1 MDAVCRPTCLRILYM
16 AKTPVDT
23 LAEDS
28 RRAML
33 AVVQIHAYGF
43 SHAAVG
49 SILDPRFLEPMT
61 WRGSGFL
68 IRVNGKDGYVLTNA
82 HVVRNATSLQVM
94 SLMTSEE
101 MFPADVVSIVSSL
114 EPDIALIRLTEG
126 ALDHLRGLC
135 DGHVPDLPF
144 GDSENVQRGTEV
156 KAIGY
161 PFGMMEPN
169 ISGGAISNFIAGDL
183 ENSERLV
190 TDAAINPGN
199 SGGPAVVPG
208 GLAIGINTSVVVDA
222 DNIGFI
228 TPIEWARILVPQML
242 KNPDAHLADVGGM
255 LQPNSA
261 PNARYLGLSQV
272 DGVIVM
278 RAHAGGMIERAGLQH
293 LDVIVALDGFPIDRF
308 GSLVRSKDMRRRN
321 IYDAV
326 RHIPVGKTV
335 RIDYIR
341 NGKLKRVKT
350 EAIPAPH
357 VDVPSQP
364 LVNERRF
371 IEFHG
376 LILQELSLEVA
387 SALSAQSGTDY
398 LATVEGRPTAVPKLV
413 VTFVMPGSPADD
425 LFFVPGSIIIRVNEV
440 AIVGAEQFVQAVK
453 KRTKDSKVVLET
465 QLGGFGVFHM
475 DKRAREALSVQAPP
489 LGAATTSRR

>member
-1 MDAVCRPTCLRILYM
+1 M
-16 AKTPVDT
+16 ARKADT
-23 LAEDS
+23 LAEES

-43 SHAAVG
+43 NHAAIG
-49 SILDPRFLEPMT
+49 SILDPRFLEPQT

-101 MFPADVVSIVSSL
+101 MFPADVVSMVSSL
-114 EPDIALIRLTEG
+114 DPDVALVRLTDS

-135 DGHVPDLPF
+135 DGHVPELAF

-183 ENSERLV
+183 DTSERLV

-208 GLAIGINTSVVVDA
+208 GRAIGINTSVVVDA

-228 TPIEWARILVPQML
+228 TPIEWARILLPQML
-242 KNPDAHLADVGGM
+242 QQQEAHLADIGAM

-261 PNARYLGLSQV
+261 ANARYLGLSHV
-272 DGVIVM
+272 EGVIVM
-278 RAHAGGMIERAGLQH
+278 RAHPDGMLANAGLRH
-293 LDVIVALDGFPIDRF
+293 LDVMVALDGVPIDRF
-308 GSLVRSKDMRRRN
+308 GSLMRDKEMRRRN

-326 RHIPVGKTV
+326 RHIPVGKQV
-335 RIDYIR
+335 RIDYVR
-341 NGKLKRVKT
+341 EGKLKKT
-350 EAIPAPH
+350 KTTAIPAPR
-357 VDVPSQP
+357 VDIPSQP
-364 LVNERRF
+364 LVARRRF
-371 IEFHG
+371 VEFHG
-376 LILQELSLEVA
+376 LILQELSLEIS
-387 SALSAQSGTDY
+387 SALSAQSGTDF
-398 LATVEGRPTAVPKLV
+398 LAAVEGRPSPEPKLI
-413 VTFVMPGSPADD
+413 VTFVMPGSLADD
-425 LFFVPGSIIIRVNEV
+425 LFFVPGSIITRVNEV
-440 AIVGAEQFVQAVK
+440 PVSSAEDFVKAVK
-453 KRTKDSKVVLET
+453 TRTRDSKAVLET

-475 DKRAREALSVQAPP
+475 DKRARDALRVQAPP
-489 LGAATTSRR
+489 LGAAGTGNPMSR

>member
-1 MDAVCRPTCLRILYM
+1 MSKSL
-16 AKTPVDT
+16 DT

-43 SHAAVG
+43 NHAAVG

-82 HVVRNATSLQVM
+82 HVVRNASSLQVM

-101 MFPADVVSIVSSL
+101 MFPAEVVSMVSSL
-114 EPDIALIRLTEG
+114 EPDIALVRLTDG

-135 DGHVPDLPF
+135 DGHVPDLAF
-144 GDSENVQRGTEV
+144 GDSEQVQRGTDV

-169 ISGGAISNFIAGDL
+169 MSGGAISNFIAGDVD
-183 ENSERLV
+183 NSERLV

-242 KNPDAHLADVGGM
+242 KHQEAHLADIGGM

-261 PNARYLGLSQV
+261 PNARHLGLSHV

-278 RAHAGGMIERAGLQH
+278 RAHPGGMLERAGLRR
-293 LDVIVALDGFPIDRF
+293 LDVVVALDGFPIDRF
-308 GSLVRSKDMRRRN
+308 GSLVRAKDLRRRN

-326 RHIPVGKTV
+326 RHIPVGQEV
-335 RIDYIR
+335 RIDYMR
-341 NGKLKRVKT
+341 GGKLKRTKVP
-350 EAIPAPH
+350 AMPAPR

-364 LVNERRF
+364 IVAQRRF

-376 LILQELSLEVA
+376 LILQELSLEIS
-387 SALSAQSGTDY
+387 SALSAQSGTDF
-398 LATVEGRPTAVPKLV
+398 LANVEGRPTAIPKLI
-413 VTFVMPGSPADD
+413 VTFVMPGTTADD
-425 LFFVPGSIIIRVNEV
+425 LFFVPGSIITQVNGMPIQGADDFV
-440 AIVGAEQFVQAVK
+440 KAIK
-453 KRTKDSKVVLET
+453 TRTKDSKAVLET

-475 DKRAREALSVQAPP
+475 DKKLRDALKVQSPP
-489 LGAATTSRR
+489 LKSGSPGVP

>member
-1 MDAVCRPTCLRILYM
+1 M
-16 AKTPVDT
+16 AKTPDT
-23 LAEDS
+23 LVEES

-43 SHAAVG
+43 NHAAVG
-49 SILDPRFLEPMT
+49 SILDPRFLEPQT

-82 HVVRNATSLQVM
+82 HVVRNSTSLQIM

-101 MFPADVVSIVSSL
+101 MFPADVVSMVSSL
-114 EPDIALIRLTEG
+114 EPDIALVRLTEG

-135 DGHVPDLPF
+135 DGHVPELAF
-144 GDSENVQRGTEV
+144 GNSEQVQRGAEV

-169 ISGGAISNFIAGDL
+169 MSGGAISNFIAGDL

-228 TPIEWARILVPQML
+228 TPVEWARILLPQML
-242 KNPDAHLADVGGM
+242 DNPDAHLAEVGGM

-261 PNARYLGLSQV
+261 PNARYLGLSHV

-278 RAHAGGMIERAGLQH
+278 RANSGGMLEQAGLQH

-308 GSLVRSKDMRRRN
+308 GSLVRAKDLRRRN

-335 RIDYIR
+335 RIDYVR
-341 NGKLKRVKT
+341 KGKLKRVKT
-350 EAIPAPH
+350 LAIPAPH

-364 LVNERRF
+364 LVSRRRF

-376 LILQELSLEVA
+376 LILQELSLEIA
-387 SALSAQSGTDY
+387 SALSAQSGSDF
-398 LATVEGRPTAVPKLV
+398 LAAVEGRPTAVPKLV
-413 VTFVMPGSPADD
+413 ATFVMPGSPGDD
-425 LFFVPGSIIIRVNEV
+425 LFFVPGSIITRVNGV
-440 AIVGAEQFVQAVK
+440 AIAGADDFVKAIK
-453 KRTKDSKVVLET
+453 TRTKDQKVVLET

-475 DKRAREALSVQAPP
+475 DKRAREALCVQSPP
-489 LGAATTSRR
+489 LGASSPSRR

>member
-1 MDAVCRPTCLRILYM
+1 MP
-16 AKTPVDT
+16 KKKPDT

-43 SHAAVG
+43 NHAAVG
-49 SILDPRFLEPMT
+49 SILDPRFLDPQT

-82 HVVRNATSLQVM
+82 HVVRNASSLQVM

-101 MFPADVVSIVSSL
+101 MFPAEVVSMVSSL
-114 EPDIALIRLTEG
+114 DPDIALVRLTDG

-135 DGHVPDLPF
+135 DGVVPELAF
-144 GDSENVQRGTEV
+144 GDSEHVQRGTEV

-208 GLAIGINTSVVVDA
+208 GRAIGINTSVVVDA

-228 TPIEWARILVPQML
+228 TPIEWARILLPQML
-242 KNPDAHLADVGGM
+242 QQHDAHLADIGAM

-261 PNARYLGLSQV
+261 PNARYLGLSHV
-272 DGVIVM
+272 EGVIVM
-278 RAHAGGMIERAGLQH
+278 RAHPGGMLDRAGLRH
-293 LDVIVALDGFPIDRF
+293 LDVVVALDGFPIDRF
-308 GSLVRSKDMRRRN
+308 GSLVRDKDLRRRN

-326 RHIPVGKTV
+326 RHIPVGQQV
-335 RIDYIR
+335 RIDYMR
-341 NGKLKRVKT
+341 DGKLKRTKT
-350 EAIPAPH
+350 QAIAAPR

-364 LVNERRF
+364 LVSQRRF

-376 LILQELSLEVA
+376 LILQELSLEIA
-387 SALSAQSGTDY
+387 SALSAQSGSDF
-398 LATVEGRPTAVPKLV
+398 LAAVEGRPTPVPKLV
-413 VTFVMPGSPADD
+413 ATFVMPGSPADD
-425 LFFVPGSIIIRVNEV
+425 LFFVPGSIITRVN
-440 AIVGAEQFVQAVK
+440 GAEIASAADFVQAIK
-453 KRTKDSKVVLET
+453 TRTRDSKAVLET

-475 DKRAREALSVQAPP
+475 DKRARDALQIQAPP
-489 LGAATTSRR
+489 LQAAAGGLRH

>member
-1 MDAVCRPTCLRILYM
+1 MKKKP
-16 AKTPVDT
+16 DT
-23 LAEDS
+23 LAEES

-43 SHAAVG
+43 NHAAVG

-68 IRVNGKDGYVLTNA
+68 IKVNGKDGYVLTNA
-82 HVVRNATSLQVM
+82 HVVRNAVSLQVM

-101 MFPADVVSIVSSL
+101 MFPAEVVSMVSSL
-114 EPDIALIRLTEG
+114 EPDIALVRLTEG

-135 DGHVPDLPF
+135 DGFVPELAF
-144 GDSENVQRGTEV
+144 GDSEQVERGTDV

-169 ISGGAISNFIAGDL
+169 MSGGAISNFIAGDL
-183 ENSERLV
+183 DNSERLV

-228 TPIEWARILVPQML
+228 TPIEWARILLPQML
-242 KNPDAHLADVGGM
+242 TNPDAHLADIGGM

-261 PNARYLGLSQV
+261 ANARHLGLSHV

-278 RAHAGGMIERAGLQH
+278 RAHPGGMLERAGIRH
-293 LDVIVALDGFPIDRF
+293 LDVVVAVDGFPIDRF
-308 GSLVRSKDMRRRN
+308 GSLVRDKELRRRN

-326 RHIPVGKTV
+326 RHIPVGTEV
-335 RIDYIR
+335 RIDYMR
-341 NGKLKRVKT
+341 GGKLRRTKT
-350 EAIPAPH
+350 EAIPAPR
-357 VDVPSQP
+357 VDVSSQP
-364 LVNERRF
+364 IVSQRRF

-376 LILQELSLEVA
+376 LILQELSLEIS
-387 SALSAQSGTDY
+387 SALSAQSGTDF
-398 LATVEGRPTAVPKLV
+398 LANVEGRPTPIPKLIA
-413 VTFVMPGSPADD
+413 TFVMPGSPADD
-425 LFFVPGSIIIRVNEV
+425 LFFVPGSIITRVNGMPIAGADDFV
-440 AIVGAEQFVQAVK
+440 KAIK
-453 KRTKDSKVVLET
+453 TLTKDSKAVLET

-475 DKRAREALSVQAPP
+475 DKKARDALCVQSPP
-489 LGAATTSRR
+489 MTAASAGFR

>member
-1 MDAVCRPTCLRILYM
+1 M
-16 AKTPVDT
+16 AKKPDT

-43 SHAAVG
+43 NHAAVG
-49 SILDPRFLEPMT
+49 SILDPRFLEPQT

-101 MFPADVVSIVSSL
+101 MFPAEVVSMVSSL
-114 EPDIALIRLTEG
+114 DPDVALVRLTEG

-135 DGHVPDLPF
+135 DGHIPELAF
-144 GDSENVQRGTEV
+144 GDSEHVQRGTEV

-169 ISGGAISNFIAGDL
+169 ISGGAISNFIAGDI

-208 GLAIGINTSVVVDA
+208 GHAIGINTSVVVDA

-228 TPIEWARILVPQML
+228 TPIEWARILLPQML
-242 KNPDAHLADVGGM
+242 KNRDAHLADIGGM

-261 PNARYLGLSQV
+261 PNASYLKLSHV

-278 RAHAGGMIERAGLQH
+278 RANPGGMLEQAGLRH
-293 LDVIVALDGFPIDRF
+293 LDVVVALDGFPIDRF
-308 GSLVRSKDMRRRN
+308 GSLVRDKDLRRRN

-326 RHIPVGKTV
+326 RNIPVGKEV
-335 RIDYIR
+335 RIDYMR
-341 NGKLKRVKT
+341 DGKLRKAKT
-350 EAIPAPH
+350 TAIPAPF

-364 LVNERRF
+364 LVAKRRF
-371 IEFHG
+371 VEFHG
-376 LILQELSLEVA
+376 LILQELSLEIA
-387 SALSAQSGTDY
+387 SALSAQSGTDF
-398 LATVEGRPTAVPKLV
+398 LAAVEGRPTPVPKLV
-413 VTFVMPGSPADD
+413 ATFVMPGSAADD
-425 LFFVPGSIIIRVNEV
+425 LFFVPGSIITRVNGV
-440 AIVGAEQFVQAVK
+440 DICGAADFVKAIK
-453 KRTKDSKVVLET
+453 TRTKDSKAVLET

-475 DKRAREALSVQAPP
+475 DKKARDALKVQAPP
-489 LGAATTSRR
+489 LGAASSQLRLH

>member
-1 MDAVCRPTCLRILYM
+1 M
-16 AKTPVDT
+16 AKIHDT
-23 LAEDS
+23 LAEQS

-43 SHAAVG
+43 NHAAVG
-49 SILDPRFLEPMT
+49 SILDPRFLEPQT

-68 IRVNGKDGYVLTNA
+68 TKVNGKDGYVLTNA
-82 HVVRNATSLQVM
+82 HVVRNASSLQVM

-101 MFPADVVSIVSSL
+101 MFPADVVSMVSSL
-114 EPDIALIRLTEG
+114 EPDIALVRLTDG
-126 ALDHLRGLC
+126 AIDHLRGLC
-135 DGHVPDLPF
+135 DGHIPELAF
-144 GDSENVQRGTEV
+144 GDSEHVQRGTEV

-169 ISGGAISNFIAGDL
+169 MSGGAISNFIAGDL

-208 GLAIGINTSVVVDA
+208 GHAIGINTSVVVDA

-228 TPIEWARILVPQML
+228 TPIEWARILLPQML
-242 KNPDAHLADVGGM
+242 QDPDAHLSDIGGM

-261 PNARYLGLSQV
+261 PNASYLGLSQV

-278 RAHAGGMIERAGLQH
+278 RAHRGGMLESAGVRH

-308 GSLVRSKDMRRRN
+308 GSLVRAKDMRRRN

-326 RHIPVGKTV
+326 RHIPVGSTV
-335 RIDYIR
+335 RLDYVR
-341 NGKLKRVKT
+341 SGKLKRVKT
-350 EAIPAPH
+350 LAIPAPMI
-357 VDVPSQP
+357 DVPSQP
-364 LVNERRF
+364 LVSRRRF

-376 LILQELSLEVA
+376 LILQELSLEIA
-387 SALSAQSGTDY
+387 SALSAQSGSDY
-398 LATVEGRPTAVPKLV
+398 LAAVEGRPTAIPKLIA
-413 VTFVMPGSPADD
+413 TFVMPGSPGDD
-425 LFFVPGSIIIRVNEV
+425 LFFVPGSIITKVNGV
-440 AIVGAEQFVQAVK
+440 AIAGADDFVKAIK
-453 KRTKDSKVVLET
+453 TRTKESKAVLET
-465 QLGGFGVFHM
+465 QLGGVGVFHM
-475 DKRAREALSVQAPP
+475 DKRARDTLTVQAPP
-489 LGAATTSRR
+489 LGAANLPPRR

>member
-1 MDAVCRPTCLRILYM
+1 
-16 AKTPVDT
+16 
-23 LAEDS
+23 
-28 RRAML
+28 ML

-43 SHAAVG
+43 NHAAVG
-49 SILDPRFLEPMT
+49 SILDPRFLEPQT

-101 MFPADVVSIVSSL
+101 MFPAEVVSMVSSL
-114 EPDIALIRLTEG
+114 DPDVALVRLTDG

-135 DGHVPDLPF
+135 DGHIPDLAF
-144 GDSENVQRGTEV
+144 GDSEHVQRGTEV

-169 ISGGAISNFIAGDL
+169 ISGGAISNFIAGDI

-208 GLAIGINTSVVVDA
+208 GRAIGINTSVVVDA

-228 TPIEWARILVPQML
+228 TPIEWARILLPQML
-242 KNPDAHLADVGGM
+242 KNRDAHLADIGGM

-261 PNARYLGLSQV
+261 PNASYLGLSHV

-278 RAHAGGMIERAGLQH
+278 RANPGGMLEQAGLRH
-293 LDVIVALDGFPIDRF
+293 LDVVVALDGFPIDRF
-308 GSLVRSKDMRRRN
+308 GSLVRDKDLRRRN

-326 RHIPVGKTV
+326 RNIPVGKEV
-335 RIDYIR
+335 RIDYMR
-341 NGKLKRVKT
+341 DGKLKKAKT
-350 EAIPAPH
+350 TAIPAPL

-364 LVNERRF
+364 LVAKRRF
-371 IEFHG
+371 VEFHG
-376 LILQELSLEVA
+376 LILQELSLEIA
-387 SALSAQSGTDY
+387 SALSAQSGTDF
-398 LATVEGRPTAVPKLV
+398 LAAVEGRPTAVPKLV
-413 VTFVMPGSPADD
+413 ATFVMPGSAADD
-425 LFFVPGSIIIRVNEV
+425 LFFVPGSIITRVNGVGIESAADFV
-440 AIVGAEQFVQAVK
+440 KAIK
-453 KRTKDSKVVLET
+453 TRTKDSKVVLET

-475 DKRAREALSVQAPP
+475 DKKARDALKVQAPP
-489 LGAATTSRR
+489 LGAASQQLRLH

>member
-1 MDAVCRPTCLRILYM
+1 
-16 AKTPVDT
+16 
-23 LAEDS
+23 
-28 RRAML
+28 ML

-43 SHAAVG
+43 NHAAVG
-49 SILDPRFLEPMT
+49 SILDPRFLEPQT

-82 HVVRNATSLQVM
+82 HVVRNASSLQVM

-101 MFPADVVSIVSSL
+101 MFPADIVSMVSSL
-114 EPDIALIRLTEG
+114 DPDIALVRLTEG

-135 DGHVPDLPF
+135 DGHVPELAF

-169 ISGGAISNFIAGDL
+169 MSGGAISNFIAGDL
-183 ENSERLV
+183 ESSERLV

-208 GLAIGINTSVVVDA
+208 GRAIGINTSVVIDA

-228 TPIEWARILVPQML
+228 TPIEWARILLPQML
-242 KNPDAHLADVGGM
+242 KQQDAQLADIGAM

-261 PNARYLGLSQV
+261 PNARYLGLSHV

-278 RAHAGGMIERAGLQH
+278 RAHPGGMLERAGLRH
-293 LDVIVALDGFPIDRF
+293 LDVVVALDGYPIDRF
-308 GSLVRSKDMRRRN
+308 GSLVRDKELRRRN

-326 RHIPVGKTV
+326 RHIPVGRPV
-335 RIDYIR
+335 RVDYMR
-341 NGKLKRVKT
+341 NGKLKRAKT
-350 EAIPAPH
+350 VAMPAPEI
-357 VDVPSQP
+357 DIPSQP
-364 LVNERRF
+364 LVARRRF
-371 IEFHG
+371 VEFHG
-376 LILQELSLEVA
+376 LVLQELSLEIA
-387 SALSAQSGTDY
+387 SALSAQSGTDF
-398 LATVEGRPTAVPKLV
+398 LAAVEGRPTPEPKLV
-413 VTFVMPGSPADD
+413 VTFVMPGSVADD
-425 LFFVPGSIIIRVNEV
+425 LFFVPGSIVVRVNGQ
-440 AIVGAEQFVQAVK
+440 AIASAADFVKAVK
-453 KRTKDSKVVLET
+453 KLTRDSKVVLET

-475 DKRAREALSVQAPP
+475 DKRARDALRVQAPP
-489 LGAATTSRR
+489 IGAADNPHRL

>member
-1 MDAVCRPTCLRILYM
+1 M
-16 AKTPVDT
+16 ANLQDT

-43 SHAAVG
+43 NHTAIG

-82 HVVRNATSLQVM
+82 NVVRNAASLQVM

-101 MFPADVVSIVSSL
+101 MFPADIVSMVSTL
-114 EPDIALIRLTEG
+114 EPDIALIKLTES
-126 ALDHLRGLC
+126 ALDHFRGLC
-135 DGHVPDLPF
+135 DGQIPYLDF
-144 GDSENVQRGTEV
+144 GDSEHVQRGTDV

-169 ISGGAISNFIAGDL
+169 MSGGAISNFIAGDL
-183 ENSERLV
+183 ENAERLV

-199 SGGPAVVPG
+199 SGGPAIVPG
-208 GLAIGINTSVVVDA
+208 GYAIGINTSVVVDA

-228 TPIEWARILVPQML
+228 TPIEWPRILVPQML
-242 KNPDAHLADVGGM
+242 KNPDARLADIGAM
-255 LQPNSA
+255 FQPNSEA
-261 PNARYLGLSQV
+261 NARYLGLSHV
-272 DGVIVM
+272 DGVITM
-278 RAHAGGMIERAGLQH
+278 RAHPGGMLDRAGLKH
-293 LDVIVALDGFPIDRF
+293 FDVVIGIDGYPIDRF
-308 GSLVRSKDMRRRN
+308 GSLVRAKDLRRRN

-326 RHIPVGKTV
+326 RHIPVGKKV

-341 NGKLKRVKT
+341 KGKLKRAET

-357 VDVPSQP
+357 IDVLSQP
-364 LVNERRF
+364 LITKRRF

-376 LILQELSLEVA
+376 LILQELSLEIA
-387 SALSAQSGTDY
+387 SALSAQSGTDF
-398 LATVEGRPTAVPKLV
+398 LATIEGRPTSDPKLI

-425 LFFVPGSIIIRVNEV
+425 LFFAPGSVISEVNEV
-440 AIVGAEQFVQAVK
+440 PVQSAEDFVRAVK
-453 KRTKDSKVVLET
+453 TQTRDAKVVVQT
-465 QLGGFGVFHM
+465 QLGGLGVFHM
-475 DKRAREALSVQAPP
+475 DKNACRALRVQTPP
-489 LGAATTSRR
+489 MHAGHQANAH

>member
-1 MDAVCRPTCLRILYM
+1 M
-16 AKTPVDT
+16 AKKIDT
-23 LAEDS
+23 LAEES

-43 SHAAVG
+43 NHAAVG
-49 SILDPRFLEPMT
+49 SILDPRFLERQT

-68 IRVNGKDGYVLTNA
+68 IRVNGRDGYVLTNA

-101 MFPADVVSIVSSL
+101 MFPAEVVSMVSSL
-114 EPDIALIRLTEG
+114 DPDVALVQLTDS

-135 DGHVPDLPF
+135 NGHVPDLAF
-144 GDSENVQRGTEV
+144 GDSEHVQRGTEV

-183 ENSERLV
+183 ESSERLV

-208 GLAIGINTSVVVDA
+208 GRAIGINTSVVVDA

-228 TPIEWARILVPQML
+228 TPIEWARILLPQML
-242 KNPDAHLADVGGM
+242 ETNDAHLSDIGGM

-261 PNARYLGLSQV
+261 PNARYLGLSHV

-278 RAHAGGMIERAGLQH
+278 RAHPGGMLDRAGLRH
-293 LDVIVALDGFPIDRF
+293 LDVVVALDGYPIDRF
-308 GSLVRSKDMRRRN
+308 GSLVRDKDLRRRN

-326 RHIPVGKTV
+326 RHIPVGKQV
-335 RIDYIR
+335 RLDYVR
-341 NGKLKRVKT
+341 EGKLKKT
-350 EAIPAPH
+350 KTVAIPAPR

-364 LVNERRF
+364 LVAQRRF

-376 LILQELSLEVA
+376 LILQELSLEIA
-387 SALSAQSGTDY
+387 SALSAQSGTDF
-398 LATVEGRPTAVPKLV
+398 LAAVEGRPTATPKLI
-413 VTFVMPGSPADD
+413 VTFVMPGSVADD
-425 LFFVPGSIIIRVNEV
+425 LFFVPGSIITKVNGMIIE
-440 AIVGAEQFVQAVK
+440 GADDFVKAVK
-453 KRTKDSKVVLET
+453 TRTRDSKAVLET

-475 DKRAREALSVQAPP
+475 DKKARDSLRVQAPP
-489 LGAATTSRR
+489 LGTAAIPMRH